1 MSDAAPRSTQR
12 IAKGAGWIYSYR
24 WIDRLLGFASLTILA
39 RLLEKDDFGLVA
51 VAASFVFI
59 IEGLSEFDVKSA
71 LIQSRDDDRELFDSA
86 WTLALLRGA
95 VAAVVML
102 CIAPFVQDPRVQ
114 QILYAL
120 ALCPLLDGLANP
132 RFVLF
137 ERELDYSKLAMVT
150 LAAAPTAFL
159 VTVGTALATGS
170 YWALVLGMITTSL
183 VTLVSTYAL
192 RPYRPRFTF
201 ARVREI
207 VSFSG
212 WMSVATV
219 ASTLSMRTDRLVVG
233 WVLGFADAGSYFM
246 TQRIGVLPTAE
257 LVSPLQR
264 ILFPSFSGMTEDP
277 ERLQRAVRQSVGILA
292 SLSLPAAFGFALVA
306 NDFVPL
312 ALGPRWTQVA
322 SLLVVLVPF
331 LGLRAT
337 LSCARPC
344 VMALGETHLMA
355 RVSIVYGMIHFPAF
369 LLGTALYGLEGAI
382 WSIVI
387 AGVFYIWLTA
397 WLLKQTVGL
406 SLFSVLRMQARPLV
420 SVAVMCGAVFG
431 LDRALAL
438 DLFSEEGS
446 WGSFGVKVAV
456 GGCAFLATQ
465 LVLWRLAGRP
475 DGIERRVLELIAG
488 RRGAQGDR

>member
-1 MSDAAPRSTQR
+1 MSAASGSTRR
-12 IAKGAGWIYSYR
+12 IAKGAGWMYSYR
-24 WIDRLLGFASLTILA
+24 WIDRLLGFASLTVLA

-71 LIQSRDDDRELFDSA
+71 LIQSRDDDRDLFDSA
-86 WTLALLRGA
+86 WTLSFLRG
-95 VAAVVML
+95 VLAAGVMVSV
-102 CIAPFVQDPRVQ
+102 APFVGDPRVQ
-114 QILYAL
+114 EILYVL

-132 RFVLF
+132 SFVLF
-137 ERELDYSKLAMVT
+137 ERELDYSKLARVT
-150 LAAAPTAFL
+150 LMAAPAAFL

-170 YWALVLGMITTSL
+170 YWALVFGMITTSL
-183 VTLVSTYAL
+183 VTLVATYAL
-192 RPYRPRFTF
+192 RPYRPRPTF
-201 ARVREI
+201 ARFREI

-212 WMSVATV
+212 WMTVATV
-219 ASTLSMRTDRLVVG
+219 VSTLSMRTDRLVVG
-233 WVLGFADAGSYFM
+233 WLLGFADAGAYFM

-264 ILFPSFSGMTEDP
+264 ILFPSFSEMTGDP
-277 ERLQRAVRQSVGILA
+277 ERLRRAVRQSVGVLA

-312 ALGPRWTQVA
+312 ALGERWTQVA

-355 RVSIVYGMIHFPAF
+355 RVSTVYGMIHFPAF
-369 LLGTALYGLEGAI
+369 LLGTALFGLEGAI
-382 WSIVI
+382 WSIVA
-387 AGVFYIWLTA
+387 AGGFYIWLNA

-406 SLFSVLRMQARPLV
+406 SPWSLLRELARPATA
-420 SVAVMCGAVFG
+420 VAVMCGAVFA
-431 LDRALAL
+431 LDWALPL
-438 DLFSEEGS
+438 DLFAVEGS
-446 WGSFGVKVAV
+446 WTALGLKVAV
-456 GGCAFLATQ
+456 GGLAFLGVQ
-465 LVLWRLAGRP
+465 LSLWRLAGRP
-475 DGIERRVLELIAG
+475 DGIERRVLQLIAG
-488 RRGAQGDR
+488 ARAPRA